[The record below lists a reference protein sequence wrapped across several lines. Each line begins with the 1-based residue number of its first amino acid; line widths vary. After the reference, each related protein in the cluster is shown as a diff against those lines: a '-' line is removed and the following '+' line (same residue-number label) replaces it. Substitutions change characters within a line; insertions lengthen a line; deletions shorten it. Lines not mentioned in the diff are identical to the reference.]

1 MTEVSLLR
9 LSLMRIAYLIMAGGL
24 ALTIWPL
31 ILRHSL
37 AWPLMNSVVAA
48 LLAAMAVLAAI
59 GIRHP
64 LRMMPMLAFELGWK
78 TIWLTAVA
86 LPLWRAGR
94 LDPTTIRTVW
104 ECLPGLLFLFVIPW
118 RYFIREFIARP
129 ADPWRRASAAG

>member
-9 LSLMRIAYLIMAGGL
+9 LALMRLAYAIMAVGL

-31 ILRHSL
+31 IFRHSL

-48 LLAAMAVLAAI
+48 LLGAMAVLAAI

-64 LRMMPMLAFELGWK
+64 MRMMPILVFELGWK
-78 TIWLTAVA
+78 TIWLIAVA

-94 LDPTTIRTVW
+94 MDPATMRTVW
-104 ECLPGLLFLFVIPW
+104 ECVPGLLFLFIIPW
-118 RYFIREFIARP
+118 RTFAREFIRAPGDPWKRQRP
-129 ADPWRRASAAG
+129 A